1 MQRQSFRRMGCPV
14 ARSLEHVG
22 EWWSIL
28 ILRDA
33 LSGLTRFD
41 EFQKSLDIA
50 PTTLTRR
57 LNGLVASGLLQKRR
71 YSEHPPRHEYVLT
84 PRGRDFRP
92 VVQSLMAW
100 GNRHLAPEGPS
111 VLIVNEETGAV
122 AEPLLIDRIS
132 GRPLSDAVFRSVAGP
147 EADAQIRKRYGR
159 APGKIVEQRRKSH
172 P

>member
-1 MQRQSFRRMGCPV
+1 MQRQSFRKMGCPV

-33 LSGLTRFD
+33 LSGLSRFD
-41 EFQKSLDIA
+41 EFQKSLAIA

-57 LNGLVASGLLQKRR
+57 LNALVASGLLHKRR
-71 YSEHPPRHEYVLT
+71 YSEHPPRYDYVLT
-84 PRGRDFRP
+84 ARGRDFRP
-92 VVQSLMAW
+92 VVQSLQAW

-111 VLIVNEETGAV
+111 IVIVNAETGAV
-122 AEPLLIDRIS
+122 AEPLWIDRIS
-132 GRPLSDAVFRSVAGP
+132 GRPLSDAVFRTIAGP
-147 EADAQIRKRYGR
+147 AADADIRKRYGR
-159 APGKIVEQRRKSH
+159 APGKIVEQRRKPS